1 MIMNTLFLPLLL
13 CLSVQSQGYAQS
25 TGQCQPPRLDNGVV
39 EAEEGDQGNFFN
51 AKFRCN
57 PGFTLSGPD
66 QLKCRSGKWSGNK
79 PVCTVSGCDP
89 ADLPRF
95 VNGKRVKVKG
105 MRDSVFRYKCNK
117 GFRLFGPKN
126 VYCTKSGWK
135 MDNIPVCARYGCD
148 EAELLGNGIPHG
160 RKRSMFQGA
169 VYRFYCESGSMM
181 EGNSAVFCDGYSWNG
196 TKPECLVPPTTPEIS
211 IELDG
216 VEASE
221 PLAAI
226 GQQLKLVCRAQGGNP
241 FPSLAFMLNGE
252 RVEADN
258 KEMIEHGY
266 NAVHTFTVEEHH
278 ANLEM
283 FCIAE
288 NKMTSIPIA
297 SNHQT
302 LGVKSAPQ
310 NTYIHGADMVKPGD
324 AAEYS
329 CTSDESNPASEL
341 AVQITDQD
349 GNEIPIEMTNLPKM
363 KVSTG
368 FASKLEFKF
377 HVETHFKSI
386 FMKCEAT
393 NVVGRANTGMSV
405 HVMFPPSNIKIFGP
419 DHLLGV
425 DDQSQPNNL
434 FSCSSD
440 ESNPVA
446 TIEWVVD
453 ADGVI
458 ETIPEDSTA
467 VETFNQGLG
476 WMKIST
482 LLIASPLADTVKV
495 HCVVSIEDL
504 DFTESSDELLVD
516 VLTLPGEVSIA
527 GPEFVLLNSV
537 SDFECVLPEDDT
549 ESVVTMHVMNL
560 QMESVEF
567 AMESDNKIS
576 VTTQEPMD
584 SFIVECFAEN
594 LAGRGPAQTKR
605 VDVLYPPQVEIE
617 GPAQL
622 LPFTQ
627 ITYSCSTTK
636 NSAAHISW
644 TLTDEDGAD
653 VAFTELSSHPDE
665 SADITSVI
673 ETYVDERYQQLTVG
687 CLASSGAG
695 EGYSE
700 IVAHAVESP
709 KSVEIIAPDYLVA
722 GSELDY
728 ECTSPVSSPQQ
739 TLRWEV
745 TDGQGE
751 SLQFY
756 TEDTEVLDGQ
766 VSSLLYI
773 TAQASARTLTVK
785 CVARNFVGY
794 VEDVSHALVTYDP
807 EDLHLTGPTSV
818 LASDE
823 AVFLCSS
830 EVSYPAPFLQW
841 SLDGQDVTRD
851 AEQTDNVED
860 DGGITSNSVL
870 KLKPTMGGLQHVIK
884 CSVGGKHISK
894 ELQFNVEDLV
904 EEEYEY
910 EEDTYSDEDEYDY
923 GEEYTEQEY
932 NHETEENNDELEEY
946 NNEYKTNNN
955 DEKENNAKEEEYSGQ
970 EEEYNSQ
977 EDEYNVEDEYNGVED
992 EHNGIEDEYNEVED
1006 EYNGDDEYNLVEDK
1020 YNGIEDEFH
1029 GAEEDHIGE
1038 KEEKGDED
1046 YNFEEEEYTEED
1058 ADAIFEE
1065 SSEYD
1070 SRDSYD
1076 VVSNENPNDIENK
1089 EVQDATNNQKDNYNT
1104 EDPHDATHKEQS
1116 FAAAETGSAVLSHDS
1131 DASSHNSA
1139 DLFSS
1144 KQLYS
1149 SSHKTWPCNVL
1160 ISIIIGNIIRLLS

>member
-1 MIMNTLFLPLLL
+1 MNTLFLPLLL

-57 PGFTLSGPD
+57 PGFTISGPD

-266 NAVHTFTVEEHH
+266 NAVHTFIVEEHH

-324 AAEYS
+324 TAEYS

-393 NVVGRANTGMSV
+393 NVVGRANNGMSV

-425 DDQSQPNNL
+425 DDQAQPNNL

-476 WMKIST
+476 WKKIST
-482 LLIASPLADTVKV
+482 LSIASPPADTVKV

-504 DFTESSDELLVD
+504 DFTDTSDELLVD

-527 GPEFVLLNSV
+527 GPEFVMLNSV

-560 QMESVEF
+560 QMESVDF

-584 SFIVECFAEN
+584 GFIVECFAEN
-594 LAGRGPAQTKR
+594 LAGRGPAQTKS
-605 VDVLYPPQVEIE
+605 VDVLYPPQVQIE

-627 ITYSCSTTK
+627 ITYSCSTNK

-766 VSSLLYI
+766 VTSMLYI
-773 TAQASARTLTVK
+773 TAQASARTLNVK

-830 EVSYPAPFLQW
+830 EVSYPATFLQW

-894 ELQFNVEDLV
+894 EVQFNVEDLV

-977 EDEYNVEDEYNGVED
+977 EDENNVEDEYKGEDEYNGVED
-992 EHNGIEDEYNEVED
+992 
-1006 EYNGDDEYNLVEDK
+1006 K
-1020 YNGIEDEFH
+1020 YNGIENEFH

-1038 KEEKGDED
+1038 KEEYGDED

-1076 VVSNENPNDIENK
+1076 AVSNENPNDIENK
-1089 EVQDATNNQKDNYNT
+1089 AVQDATNNQKDNYNT

-1116 FAAAETGSAVLSHDS
+1116 FAAAETGSAVLSHES

-1149 SSHKTWPCNVL
+1149 SSHKTWPCNIL
-1160 ISIIIGNIIRLLS
+1160 ISIIIGNIIRLLG